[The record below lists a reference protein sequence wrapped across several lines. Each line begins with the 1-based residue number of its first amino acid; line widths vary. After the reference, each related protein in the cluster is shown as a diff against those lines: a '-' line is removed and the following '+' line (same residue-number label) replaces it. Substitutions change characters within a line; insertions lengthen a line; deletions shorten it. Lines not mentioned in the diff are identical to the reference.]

1 MSGAKTPFAA
11 VADWG
16 QPGSASG
23 RWIFDGNVLKES
35 RGDDGLISAKE
46 TGFETLLERHLAS
59 VDAPDDLPVVICGM
73 AGSRTGW
80 IEAPYMNLP
89 AGLEGV
95 VAAAVRVPA
104 KRHVIMLPGVARRS
118 EDAPDVMRGEE
129 TKLLAGASRHA

>member
-16 QPGSASG
+16 TT
-23 RWIFDGNVLKES
+23 RFRLWTLDFDGNVLRES

-59 VDAPDDLPVVICGM
+59 VDASDDLPVVICGM

-80 IEAPYMNLP
+80 IEAPS
-89 AGLEGV
+89 
-95 VAAAVRVPA
+95 
-104 KRHVIMLPGVARRS
+104 I
-118 EDAPDVMRGEE
+118 
-129 TKLLAGASRHA
+129 